1 MIKMINGKAPGFFFF
16 KFLNGLLIFCFSYYY
31 FLDHLNDHNDYHNDQ
46 ELTDLAKPQA
56 TQWVETAMAAT
67 AAAG

>member
-1 MIKMINGKAPGFFFF
+1 MINGKAPWFFFF
-16 KFLNGLLIFCFSYYY
+16 HGLLIFCFSYYY

-46 ELTDLAKPQA
+46 ELTNLAKPQV

-67 AAAG
+67 AAVG

>member
-1 MIKMINGKAPGFFFF
+1 MINGKAPQVFFVFF

-56 TQWVETAMAAT
+56 TQWVKTVMAAT
-67 AAAG
+67 AAVS

>member
-1 MIKMINGKAPGFFFF
+1 MINGKAPSFFFFF

-31 FLDHLNDHNDYHNDQ
+31 FLDHLNNHNDYHNDQ

-56 TQWVETAMAAT
+56 TQRVKTVMAAT
-67 AAAG
+67 AAVG